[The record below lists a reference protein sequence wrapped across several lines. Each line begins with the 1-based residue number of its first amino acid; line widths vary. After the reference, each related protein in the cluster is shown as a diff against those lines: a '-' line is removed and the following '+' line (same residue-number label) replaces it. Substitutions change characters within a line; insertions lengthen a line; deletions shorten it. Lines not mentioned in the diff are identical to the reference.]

1 MPDKQRKTVLAID
14 DDITFLTLMR
24 KILEKDYEVCLAKS
38 ADAAWNILNNTGVD
52 MILLDVEMPAVSGFE
67 FMSRLRGNSALYY
80 YYTPVIF
87 VTSHGT
93 KDIIVKAKKLGAEG
107 FVVKP
112 VNPEILLKKIES
124 LFTYSDTE
132 ELSTRDYIL
141 KHLHLMS
148 LACKMGRSAQIEK
161 ISVDLRAVKYNV
173 GTDDQIFDICHKAL
187 NFEYPSA
194 IRKINALLKNNLYD
208 LNKNDNW
215 EGL

>member
-1 MPDKQRKTVLAID
+1 MPDNTRKTILAID
-14 DDITFLTLMR
+14 DDITLLTLIR
-24 KILEKDYEVCLAKS
+24 KILENDYEVCLAKS
-38 ADAAWNILNNTGVD
+38 ADAAWNILNNTGID

-67 FMSRLRGNSALYY
+67 FMARLRGNSALYY
-80 YYTPVIF
+80 YYTPVII

-93 KDIIVKAKKLGAEG
+93 KDIIVKAKKSGANG

-112 VNPEILLKKIES
+112 VNPEILLDKMKS
-124 LFTYSDTE
+124 LFDHGETE

-141 KHLHLMS
+141 KNLHLMS
-148 LACKMGRSAQIEK
+148 LACKMGRSAQIERIAEALK
-161 ISVDLRAVKYNV
+161 FVKYNV
-173 GTDDQIFDICHKAL
+173 GTDDQIIDICHKAM

-208 LNKNDNW
+208 LTKNDNW

>member
-1 MPDKQRKTVLAID
+1 MPDKPRRTVLAID
-14 DDITFLTLMR
+14 DDITLLTLMR
-24 KILEKDYEVCLAKS
+24 KILEKEYEVCLAKS
-38 ADAAWNILNNTGVD
+38 ADAAWNILNNTGID
-52 MILLDVEMPAVSGFE
+52 IMLLDVEMPAVSGFE
-67 FMSRLRGNSALYY
+67 FMARLRGNSALYY

-93 KDIIVKAKKLGAEG
+93 KDIIIKAKKSGANG

-112 VNPEILLKKIES
+112 IQPEVLLRKIES
-124 LFTYSDTE
+124 LLDYGGRD
-132 ELSTRDYIL
+132 ELSARDYIL
-141 KHLHLMS
+141 KQLHLMS

-161 ISVDLRAVKYNV
+161 ISEDLRAVKYNV
-173 GTDDQIFDICHKAL
+173 GTDDQITDICHKAL

-208 LNKNDNW
+208 LTKNDNW